1 MPGNTFDALTALI
14 DQFIPSI
21 RDAFLVAIQD
31 VTDNAILTD
40 IINAIQQGDLDKA
53 FRAIGFSDAAMRPI
67 SAAIETAFET
77 GGVTIGGTFPK
88 YLNTPTGRAV
98 FRFDVRNSRAEA
110 WLRNESGTLITRL
123 QGDALSAVRNV
134 VSEGVAAGRNPRL
147 IALDLV
153 GRIGQS
159 GNREGGLVGLSQPFE
174 RAVARSRLELQQLS
188 SAYFNRLRRDKRF
201 DGVVKKAIAAGKPLD
216 GPTIDKLTSRYA
228 DSLLQLR
235 GENIAR
241 TEAIASLNRSEYE
254 AVKQAS
260 DMGAIVESQTT
271 RIWDTAGDSRVRHS
285 HEEMDGQS
293 VGIDQPFTTGSGD
306 QLMYPGDTSLG
317 AGPEE
322 TINCRCR
329 ARLKVNWL
337 AGSF

>member
-1 MPGNTFDALTALI
+1 MANTFDALTALI
-14 DQFIPSI
+14 DQFIPTI
-21 RDAFLVAIQD
+21 RDAFAAAIQD
-31 VTDNAILTD
+31 ITDNAILTD
-40 IINAIQQGDLDKA
+40 VIKAIQQGDLDKA

-67 SAAIETAFET
+67 SQAIEAAFET
-77 GGVTIGGTFPK
+77 GGVTVGGTFPK

-98 FRFDVRNSRAEA
+98 FRFDVRNSRAET

-123 QGDALSAVRNV
+123 QGDALTAVRNV
-134 VSEGVAAGRNPRL
+134 VSEGMQAGRNPRL

-153 GRIGQS
+153 GRIGQN
-159 GNREGGLVGLSQPFE
+159 GHREGGIVGLSTPFE
-174 RAVARSRLELQQLS
+174 RAVSRSRLELQRLDPG
-188 SAYFNRLRRDKRF
+188 YFNRLRRDKRF
-201 DGVVKKAIAAGKPLD
+201 DGVVRKAIAADKPLD
-216 GPTIDKLTSRYA
+216 GPTIDKLVSRYS

-241 TEAIASLNRSEYE
+241 TEAISSLNRSEWE

-271 RIWDTAGDSRVRHS
+271 RIWDTAGDTRVRHS
-285 HEEMDGQS
+285 HEEMEGQS
-293 VGIDQPFTTGSGD
+293 VGIDEPFVTGSGD

-329 ARLKVNWL
+329 ARLKVDWL
-337 AGSF
+337 AGTF